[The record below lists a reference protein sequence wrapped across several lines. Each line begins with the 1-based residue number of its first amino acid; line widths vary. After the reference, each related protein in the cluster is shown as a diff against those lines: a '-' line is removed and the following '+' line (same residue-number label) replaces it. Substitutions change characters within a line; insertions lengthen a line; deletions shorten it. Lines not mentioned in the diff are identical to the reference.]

1 MRSTTKKRSPL
12 SASNAKRLEEL
23 CVWITEN
30 FDQTLGWTQLTN
42 KSGFSKEQLVELFQ
56 LYKQVTPMAFI
67 RHVRQQRKNKHTI
80 NLQPEL
86 FDIIKWIIALGIF
99 ELTDLQ
105 ENIYDFMIYVESNLI
120 RLANRFK
127 VVINL

>member
-23 CVWITEN
+23 CAWITEN

-67 RHVRQQRKNKHTI
+67 RHVRKQHKSNLSI
-80 NLQPEL
+80 NLQPDL
-86 FDIIKWIIALGIF
+86 FEKIK
-99 ELTDLQ
+99 
-105 ENIYDFMIYVESNLI
+105 N
-120 RLANRFK
+120 
-127 VVINL
+127 

>member
-23 CVWITEN
+23 CAWIHEN
-30 FDQTLGWTQLTN
+30 FEQSLGWTQLTN

-67 RHVRQQRKNKHTI
+67 RHVRQQRKNKQTS

-86 FDIIKWIIALGIF
+86 F
-99 ELTDLQ
+99 
-105 ENIYDFMIYVESNLI
+105 ENIKN
-120 RLANRFK
+120 
-127 VVINL
+127 

>member
-12 SASNAKRLEEL
+12 SASNAKRLDEL

-42 KSGFSKEQLVELFQ
+42 KSGFSKDQLLELFQ

-67 RHVRQQRKNKHTI
+67 RQVRLQRKNNLAT

-86 FDIIKWIIALGIF
+86 F
-99 ELTDLQ
+99 
-105 ENIYDFMIYVESNLI
+105 ENLKNLVKDSDHLI
-120 RLANRFK
+120 
-127 VVINL
+127 

>member
-12 SASNAKRLEEL
+12 NASNAQRLQDL
-23 CVWITEN
+23 CAWITG
-30 FDQTLGWTQLTN
+30 DCTQTLGWTQLTK

-67 RHVRQQRKNKHTI
+67 RHVRQQRKNKQTI

-86 FDIIKWIIALGIF
+86 F
-99 ELTDLQ
+99 
-105 ENIYDFMIYVESNLI
+105 ENVKN
-120 RLANRFK
+120 
-127 VVINL
+127 

>member
-23 CVWITEN
+23 CAWITEN
-30 FDQTLGWTQLTN
+30 FDQTLGWTQLTK

-67 RHVRQQRKNKHTI
+67 RQVRLQRKTNQII
-80 NLQPEL
+80 NPQPEL
-86 FDIIKWIIALGIF
+86 FDNIK
-99 ELTDLQ
+99 
-105 ENIYDFMIYVESNLI
+105 NLVNDSD
-120 RLANRFK
+120 RL
-127 VVINL
+127 I